1 MHKKGH
7 LSTAFPLLKKVNSR
21 QLKKFLI
28 EVFENFIPQLT
39 DVNEEIKY
47 SE

>member
-1 MHKKGH
+1 MHKKRPSFDS
-7 LSTAFPLLKKVNSR
+7 LPFTKKVNSR